1 MHGHHHTESAD
12 YGMLHHD
19 INSSIKKKKKN
30 HHQALF
36 KNVKQ
41 HESPIKSTS
50 KCDMNAH

>member
-19 INSSIKKKKKN
+19 INSSIKKKKN

-41 HESPIKSTS
+41 HESPIKSTL